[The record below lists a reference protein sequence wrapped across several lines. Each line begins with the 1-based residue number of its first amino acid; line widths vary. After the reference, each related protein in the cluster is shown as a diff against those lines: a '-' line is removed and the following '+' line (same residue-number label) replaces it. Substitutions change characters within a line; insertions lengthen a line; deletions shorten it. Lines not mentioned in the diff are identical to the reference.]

1 MNREREVSVLS
12 NRVRKELVH
21 VADLFRVLAEPRRL
35 RILYLLMQRE
45 MCVCEV
51 LDELGISQP
60 LASHHLRVL
69 QEAGLI
75 RSRRQAQYVFY
86 SVVPETLGQI
96 KETLLRHFDPAKLPS
111 EAAYGQG
118 TPRCPTP
125 ETERE
130 WTSTPMETEATA

>member
-1 MNREREVSVLS
+1 MVQQGGTTILDEDIRG
-12 NRVRKELVH
+12 ELAQ
-21 VADLFRVLAEPRRL
+21 VADLLQVLAEPRRL
-35 RILYLLMQRE
+35 RILYLLTQRE

-86 SVVPETLGQI
+86 SIVPETLAQI
-96 KETLLRHFDPAKLPS
+96 KETLLVHFDPAKLPP
-111 EAAYGQG
+111 EADYGTG
-118 TPRCPTP
+118 TPRCPQP
-125 ETERE
+125 G
-130 WTSTPMETEATA
+130 PAAGG